1 MQAADR
7 IRNVALVGHR
17 GSGKTSLHE
26 ALLHEAGATTRLG
39 SVADGTTVS
48 DSDDDEKAR
57 GMSISASLA
66 SFDWRDVKVNLI
78 DTPGEPSFIADAL
91 GALRVCESAVFVV
104 NGVLGVEVGTQRL
117 WQRAQELGVARLIY
131 VNMLDR
137 ERAAFFRVLEAL
149 KDAFGPHVVATEIPI
164 GSEHNTR
171 GVIDLVDMK
180 AYEYADG
187 VCTEVPIPDDLADV
201 AQEYREK
208 LMDEVAEN
216 SESLMERYLEGEEI
230 SHEEIVT
237 ALEDGTDHGHIF
249 PVTCGVATTRLGSN
263 RLLDA
268 IVDDLPSPVQHGGLQ
283 LDGMRL
289 EPDAD
294 GEMFSYVFKTRADP
308 YAGRINLFRVYQGTV
323 THDTQVLNTRTHH
336 KERIGQL
343 LVPQGKDVKQ
353 AEAFGPG
360 DIGAVAKLK
369 ETRAGDWLA
378 ARDEPLQMP
387 SIKLPAP
394 VMAFAME
401 PKSKGDE
408 DKVFTALRR
417 LQEEDPTIDLHRD
430 MQTGEQIVAGL
441 SQIHVEVIVERM
453 RARFGAEVTLKPPR
467 VPYQETIRTGAKA
480 HGRHKKQTGGRGQF
494 GDCHIEIEP
503 LAGGD
508 FEFVNAIKGGVIPT
522 GFIPAVEKGVL
533 DAMSTGTVAGY
544 PVKGVR
550 VRLFD
555 GSYHSVDSSEMA
567 FKLAGSLAM
576 KQALAQAGAVL
587 LEPIMLLTASVP
599 DESVGDVMGDLSS
612 RRGRPLGTEAVG
624 GMTEVKAE
632 VPMAEILTYAP
643 DLRSLTGGQGE
654 YTMEFL
660 RYEEVPAH
668 LAQKVVEKAQEEEE
682 VRAASGLATLQRRGP
697 QPGHTHQ
704 PVRHRV
710 RRLRAHAAAGR
721 ARRDLPGRRL
731 AARGVRPVH
740 GAGAARGLDP
750 RVGRRR
756 ARAAAHAPR
765 RARAVAARAPA
776 GAPRACPRRAGGHGR
791 GRRGRAARGRRD
803 AASAAPPAPRA
814 RGAHQRRPQDAA
826 RAGGLQ
832 RLRPHAHGRRRG
844 ALARRPGRLRP
855 AADRPPERGLDH
867 GDVGAQLVPLR
878 DRSLGRGRRRAARRP
893 GRRAVGADARGAGS
907 QRRGGRARRATSHV
921 NT

>member
-48 DSDDDEKAR
+48 DADEDEKAR

-66 SFDWRDVKVNLI
+66 SFEWRDVKVNLI

-117 WQRAQELGVARLIY
+117 WERAAELGVARLVY

-137 ERAAFFRVLEAL
+137 ERADFFRVLDGL
-149 KDAFGPHVVATEIPI
+149 KAAFGPHVVATEIPI
-164 GSEHNTR
+164 GSEHETR

-180 AYEYADG
+180 AYEYSDG
-187 VCTEVPIPDDLADV
+187 TCSEIPIPDDLAGT
-201 AQEYREK
+201 AQKYREK

-216 SESLMERYLEGEEI
+216 SEALLERYLEGEDI
-230 SHEEIVT
+230 SHDEIVT

-249 PVTCGVATTRLGSN
+249 PVTCGVATSRLASN

-268 IVDDLPSPVQHGGLQ
+268 IVDDLPSPVQHGGLE
-283 LDGMRL
+283 LDNFKL
-289 EPDAD
+289 EPDPA
-294 GEMFSYVFKTRADP
+294 GEMFAYVFKTRADP

-323 THDTQVLNTRTHH
+323 THDTQVMNTRTHH

-343 LVPQGKDVKQ
+343 LVPQGKEVKQ
-353 AEAFGPG
+353 TDAFGPG

-378 ARDEPLQMP
+378 ARDEPVQMP

-401 PKSKGDE
+401 PASKGDE

-430 MQTGEQIVAGL
+430 PQTGEQIVAGL
-441 SQIHVEVIVERM
+441 SQIHVEVVVERM
-453 RARFGAEVTLKPPR
+453 RARFGAEVNLKPPR
-467 VPYQETIRTGAKA
+467 VPYQETIRKSAKA

-503 LAGGD
+503 LEMDTEDA

-533 DAMSTGTVAGY
+533 DAMQQGAVAGY

-576 KQALAQAGAVL
+576 KQALEQAGSVL

-624 GMTEVKAE
+624 GMTEVQAE
-632 VPMAEILTYAP
+632 VPMAEILSYAP
-643 DLRSLTGGQGE
+643 DLRSITGGQGE

-660 RYEEVPAH
+660 RYEEVPSH
-668 LAQKVVEKAQEEEE
+668 LAQKVVDKAREDEE
-682 VRAASGLATLQRRGP
+682 VRA
-697 QPGHTHQ
+697 
-704 PVRHRV
+704 
-710 RRLRAHAAAGR
+710 
-721 ARRDLPGRRL
+721 
-731 AARGVRPVH
+731 
-740 GAGAARGLDP
+740 
-750 RVGRRR
+750 
-756 ARAAAHAPR
+756 
-765 RARAVAARAPA
+765 
-776 GAPRACPRRAGGHGR
+776 
-791 GRRGRAARGRRD
+791 
-803 AASAAPPAPRA
+803 
-814 RGAHQRRPQDAA
+814 
-826 RAGGLQ
+826 
-832 RLRPHAHGRRRG
+832 
-844 ALARRPGRLRP
+844 
-855 AADRPPERGLDH
+855 
-867 GDVGAQLVPLR
+867 
-878 DRSLGRGRRRAARRP
+878 
-893 GRRAVGADARGAGS
+893 
-907 QRRGGRARRATSHV
+907 
-921 NT
+921 